1 MRTKVLEYL
10 KSKQDEKYKIFTAK
24 LLPENIDLLGVRIP
38 IIRQYAKQFIKENLY
53 KKYLDIP
60 LDKLK
65 YQEELFLYSLLLSH
79 KVKTSETKIEDIN
92 KFVPYIN
99 SWAVCD
105 IFCSELKEVKN
116 NSSIYLEK
124 FSEYAQSKKE
134 YQIRFFYVLAL
145 NYFIKEEYLEYLF
158 HMIKKQEYVG
168 YYDKMAVAWFLSIA
182 YIKYPKQIE
191 EYLFSSN
198 LDKFIFNKTISK
210 ICDSFQVKKEAK
222 IHLRKL
228 ASELKSNK

>member
-10 KSKQDEKYKIFTAK
+10 KSQQDEKYKIFTAK

-38 IIRQYAKQFIKENLY
+38 VIRQYAKQLIKESLY
-53 KKYLDIP
+53 NKYLDVS

-65 YQEELFLYSLLLSH
+65 YQEELFLYSLLLSY
-79 KVKTSETKIEDIN
+79 KLKTSENKIEDIN

-105 IFCSELKEVKN
+105 MFCSELKEVKN
-116 NSSIYLEK
+116 NTKIYLEK
-124 FSEYAQSKKE
+124 FSEYTKSNKE

-145 NYFIKEEYLEYLF
+145 NYFIKEEYLEQIF
-158 HMIKKQEYVG
+158 NMIQHQEYIG

-191 EYLFSSN
+191 EYLFSSD
-198 LDKFIFNKTISK
+198 LDKFVFNKTISK